1 MADAPSKTPEPVTE
15 TKSDKPETKAEAKAA
30 AKAEKPVLARASEAT
45 DPAVHHAMA
54 VLDGA
59 LMNRAALD
67 VAAGDIAAADK
78 QVDAARKALA
88 ELGYE

>member
-1 MADAPSKTPEPVTE
+1 MAVSEPA
-15 TKSDKPETKAEAKAA
+15 KHETKATTFEKPAAKAA
-30 AKAEKPVLARASEAT
+30 GPLARASESG
-45 DPAVHHAMA
+45 DPAVHQAMA

-67 VAAGDIAAADK
+67 VAAGDIEKADE